1 MGEVMKQHLNRCR
14 VLRLAVMFLAGGV
27 AVAAVFTNPAG
38 AADMEE
44 DPAAAVRLSQKAS
57 RTCTESCTAECR
69 ADRTGCA
76 EQKTDDQTSC
86 RAQFQICVRRCVV
99 ACSPK

>member
-1 MGEVMKQHLNRCR
+1 MGEVMKQHFTRACAM
-14 VLRLAVMFLAGGV
+14 RLAVVFLAGGV
-27 AVAAVFTNPAG
+27 AVAALLENPAR

-69 ADRTGCA
+69 AGRTGCA
-76 EQKTDDQTSC
+76 EQKTDDQQSC